1 MILLEKLS
9 KKASLI
15 YDHKRGLIIKNQD
28 QIINITLYNNGYY
41 EINGSFNNNRL
52 DQYINNNLDH
62 IIKLFR
68 S

>member
-15 YDHKRGLIIKNQD
+15 YDHKKGLIIKNQD

-52 DQYINNNLDH
+52 DQYINNNLDQ

>member
-9 KKASLI
+9 NKATLI
-15 YDHKRGLIIKNQD
+15 YDHKRGLIIKKQD
-28 QIINITLYNNGYY
+28 QIITITLYNNGYY
-41 EINGSFNNNRL
+41 IINGSFNNNRL
-52 DQYINNNLDH
+52 DQYINNNLDK

>member
-9 KKASLI
+9 KKATLL
-15 YDHKRGLIIKNQD
+15 YDHKRGLIIKKQD
-28 QIINITLYNNGYY
+28 QIITITLYNNGYY
-41 EINGSFNNNRL
+41 IINGSFNNNRL
-52 DQYINNNLDH
+52 DQYINNNLDQ

>member
-15 YDHKRGLIIKNQD
+15 YDHKRGLIIKKQD
-28 QIINITLYNNGYY
+28 QIITITLYNNGYY
-41 EINGSFNNNRL
+41 IINGSFNNNRL
-52 DQYINNNLDH
+52 DQYINNNLDQ

>member
-9 KKASLI
+9 NKATLI
-15 YDHKRGLIIKNQD
+15 YDQKQGLIVKKGD
-28 QIINITLYNNGYY
+28 QVINITLYNNGYY
-41 EINGSFNNNRL
+41 IINGSFNNNRL
-52 DQYINNNLDH
+52 DQYINNNLDK

>member
-15 YDHKRGLIIKNQD
+15 YDHKKGLIIKNQD

-41 EINGSFNNNRL
+41 EINGSFSNNRL
-52 DQYINNNLDH
+52 DQYINNNLDK

>member
-9 KKASLI
+9 NKATLL
-15 YDHKRGLIIKNQD
+15 YDQKQGLIVKKGD
-28 QIINITLYNNGYY
+28 QVINITLYNNGYY
-41 EINGSFNNNRL
+41 IINGSFSNNRL
-52 DQYINNNLDH
+52 DQYINNNLDK

>member
-15 YDHKRGLIIKNQD
+15 YDHKKGLIIKNQD

-52 DQYINNNLDH
+52 DQYINNNLDK

>member
-9 KKASLI
+9 NKATLI
-15 YDHKRGLIIKNQD
+15 YDHKKGLIIKNQD

-52 DQYINNNLDH
+52 DQYINNNLDQ

>member
-9 KKASLI
+9 NKATLI
-15 YDHKRGLIIKNQD
+15 YDHKRGLIVKKGD
-28 QIINITLYNNGYY
+28 QVITITLYNNGYY
-41 EINGSFNNNRL
+41 IINGSFSNNRL
-52 DQYINNNLDH
+52 DQYINNNLDK